1 MLIVHE
7 VFSTKQLHHSCSTAY
22 TCTAMPADDAKMD
35 DEEFECSR
43 AQFEQTLAELELRRP
58 VLEARGDDV
67 DAMIAEMKHAW
78 EQYAQAHEAADAA
91 IEHALQCM
99 ADQVDAGNELIML
112 VRQGAAR
119 WDEALEQAAGE
130 GSLEQVKVWEG
141 YKAWKQLVRERVQEP
156 SAQSLM
162 PEFQRV
168 IQEVLRLTAD

>member
-7 VFSTKQLHHSCSTAY
+7 VFSTKRLRRARSTAY

-43 AQFEQTLAELELRRP
+43 SQFEQSLAELEQRRP
-58 VLEARGDDV
+58 VLEARGYDV

-78 EQYAQAHEAADAA
+78 QQYAQAQQAADAA
-91 IEHALQCM
+91 MEHALQCM
-99 ADQVDAGNELIML
+99 ADQVDAGNELITL
-112 VRQGAAR
+112 VRQGAAW
-119 WDEALEQAAGE
+119 WDEALEQAANE
-130 GSLEQVKVWEG
+130 GNLAQVKAWEG
-141 YKAWKQLVRERVQEP
+141 YQAWKRLVRERVQEP

-168 IQEVLRLTAD
+168 IQEVLRLTGD